1 MAAWEFRATH
11 VVPPWGMPAWEAPD
25 VSRPTTPLD
34 PLLPV
39 QLAERRGD
47 WGQIVCANGWSA
59 WVDGRLLVAVPQEPP
74 AAGRP
79 LARTA
84 DPRPLLARVAETLAR
99 YRRAADDL
107 ADGLSDGE
115 TFRGRTRG
123 LRAGLVVDGEA
134 VWLYDA
140 EHERWVYCDG
150 LGLSTF
156 AASSGPASHAAAP
169 PDPGANVDAG
179 GGSGAFGSGPAPA
192 EPTQVIATGSP
203 GPDATQVVDHPEGP
217 DATRVVDHPEAPD
230 ATRVVDHPEAPDATQ
245 VVDHPEGPDATRV
258 VDHPEGPSARGG
270 DP

>member
-74 AAGRP
+74 AVDRP

-140 EHERWVYCDG
+140 EHERWVYCQG

-156 AASSGPASHAAAP
+156 ATSS
-169 PDPGANVDAG
+169 
-179 GGSGAFGSGPAPA
+179 
-192 EPTQVIATGSP
+192 
-203 GPDATQVVDHPEGP
+203 
-217 DATRVVDHPEAPD
+217 
-230 ATRVVDHPEAPDATQ
+230 
-245 VVDHPEGPDATRV
+245 
-258 VDHPEGPSARGG
+258 
-270 DP
+270 